1 MNANTAMARRTV
13 TDPAALLR
21 AVGLLVG
28 FALLWQLARVAQVS
42 PAALFDEGNLATMGN
57 FLSQFFPP
65 ALDAPFLKLVAVAT
79 VETLAMATAGVLLA
93 MLIAVPAGIALSE
106 SLSLSRLGPGPG
118 HRLARSVRSVLRMLM
133 LGLRGVP
140 EIVWALLLVRAL
152 GLGPAAGV
160 LALALTYGGMLAKVY
175 AEILDSADPRP
186 ARALL
191 LAGGGRIGALAFG
204 LLPSCAR
211 ELASYTVYRW
221 ECGVRASVVM
231 GFVGAGGLGQ
241 LMDQAMRMLNGGE
254 VATILLVF
262 LLLVLLADVLSAL
275 VRRQLGSAGDAAPA
289 GWRAWLLPAALATA
303 ALASFGVLDA
313 GLAALVSAEALA
325 SMRDFV
331 LRFLQ
336 PELEAGYLQK
346 VAQAALET
354 VAISLLGTLLAAVLG
369 GLLAAAR
376 LSGAAA
382 GAAGA
387 GWRWGVGS
395 VLNLLRSVPELVWA
409 ALMVL
414 AVGLG
419 PFAGVLALA
428 LHTAGVLGRLF
439 AESVE
444 NASTAPRDALLL
456 CGASRPLAFL
466 YGTLPALSPQLIA
479 YVLYRWEMNIRTAT
493 VLGFVGAGGLGQML
507 YFELSLLREPRAAT
521 VIFAMLLLALAVD
534 RLSAQLRRMN
544 MPHLA

>member
-1 MNANTAMARRTV
+1 MSVAARPMRRALR
-13 TDPAALLR
+13 DPAAPLR
-21 AVGLLVG
+21 AFGLLAGV
-28 FALLWQLARVAQVS
+28 ALLFQLARIAQIS
-42 PAALFDEGNLATMGN
+42 PAALFDEGNLATMRG

-65 ALDAPFLKLVAVAT
+65 ALDAGFLRLVATAT
-79 VETLAMATAGVLLA
+79 LETLAMATAGVALA

-106 SLSLSRLGPGPG
+106 SLSVSALGPGPG
-118 HRLARSVRSVLRMLM
+118 RRLARAARAVLRALV

-152 GLGPAAGV
+152 GLGPWAGV

-191 LAGGGRIGALAFG
+191 LAGSGRLAALGWG
-204 LLPSCAR
+204 LLPGCVR

-254 VATILLVF
+254 VSTILLVF
-262 LLLVLLADVLSAL
+262 LLLVLLADMISAMLRHVLS
-275 VRRQLGSAGDAAPA
+275 GDAAA
-289 GWRAWLLPAALATA
+289 GRALCLRCLALPLALAA
-303 ALASFGVLDA
+303 AIAASFASLGA
-313 GLAALVSAEALA
+313 GLAALGSAGALA
-325 SMRDFV
+325 QMGAYAA
-331 LRFLQ
+331 RFLH
-336 PELEAGYLQK
+336 PALEAGYLLRI
-346 VAQAALET
+346 VEAALET
-354 VAISLLGTLLAAVLG
+354 VAISLTGTLLAALVG
-369 GLLAAAR
+369 ALLAAAQH
-376 LSGAAA
+376 A
-382 GAAGA
+382 GGRSVLLA
-387 GWRWGVGS
+387 RWGVGG

-428 LHTAGVLGRLF
+428 LHTGGVLGRLF
-439 AESVE
+439 AESFE
-444 NASTAPRDALLL
+444 NAPTAARDALRL
-456 CGASRPLAFL
+456 CGAPRPLAFL
-466 YGTLPALSPQLIA
+466 YGTLPALAPQLIA
-479 YVLYRWEMNIRTAT
+479 YLLYRWEMNIRMAT
-493 VLGFVGAGGLGQML
+493 ILGFVGAGGLGQML
-507 YFELSLLREPRAAT
+507 YYELSLLREPQAAT
-521 VIFAMLLLALAVD
+521 VILAMLLLALAVD
-534 RLSAQLRRMN
+534 RISARLRRLN